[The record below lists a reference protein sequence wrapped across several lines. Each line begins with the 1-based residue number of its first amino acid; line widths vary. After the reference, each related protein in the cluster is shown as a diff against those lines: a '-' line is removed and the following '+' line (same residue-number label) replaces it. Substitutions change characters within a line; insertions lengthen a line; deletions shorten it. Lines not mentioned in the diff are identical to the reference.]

1 VTAPAML
8 AIEGCYVATVD
19 ATDGEYPSGHV
30 VTEGG
35 RIAAVGGGAVPPQFS
50 GATRIDG
57 SGLLVTPGLV
67 NSHSHLYQW
76 LTRGY
81 ATDDTLFGWLTTL
94 YPIWARLTPEL
105 VNAAATANLAWLAL
119 TGCTTSTDH
128 HYVFPAGAGDL
139 LEAEILAAQ
148 QIGVRFHP
156 ARGSMNLG
164 QSSGGLP
171 PDSVV
176 EEHDAILAASEAAID
191 RWHDRSFDAM
201 TRIAIA
207 PCSPFS
213 VTAELMRDSAELAR
227 AKGVR
232 LHTHLAETPDEE
244 QFCLEAFGR
253 TPTEYAEDLGW
264 LGPDVWMAH
273 CVHLSGAAVARLGAT
288 GTGVAHCPTSNGRLG
303 SGIAPVRRLLDAGA
317 VVGLGVD
324 GNASNESGRMI
335 DELHQALLA
344 ARFAGGPLALS
355 ARDCLR
361 MATMG
366 GARCLGRDRELGSL
380 EVGKLADLAAW
391 RVDHLPGAGIA
402 DPVCTLV
409 FGAPALEHLF
419 VGGHQVV
426 AHAELQTADT
436 AQLAAAAAK
445 ASAVITGR
453 PAIAGHPPI
462 AGHPGIAGD

>member
-1 VTAPAML
+1 VTEPDAV
-8 AIEGCYVATVD
+8 AIEGCHVATVD
-19 ATDGEYPSGHV
+19 EAGREYASGHV
-30 VTEGG
+30 VSAGG
-35 RIAAVGGGAVPPQFS
+35 RIVAVGAGRVPPEYS
-50 GATRIDG
+50 GAARIDG

-94 YPIWARLTPEL
+94 YPIWARLTPAL
-105 VNAAATANLAWLAL
+105 VHDAAAANLAWLAL

-128 HYVFPAGAGDL
+128 HYIFPSGAGDL
-139 LEAEILAAQ
+139 LEAEIRAAQ
-148 QIGVRFHP
+148 RIGVRFHP
-156 ARGSMNLG
+156 TRGSMNLG
-164 QSSGGLP
+164 QSAGGLP
-171 PDSVV
+171 PDSVI
-176 EEHDAILAASEAAID
+176 EDHDVILAATEAAID
-191 RWHDRSFDAM
+191 RWHDASFDAM
-201 TRIAIA
+201 TRIAVA

-244 QFCLEAFGR
+244 EFCLEAFGR
-253 TPTEYAEDLGW
+253 TPAEYAEDLGW

-273 CVHLSGAAVARLGAT
+273 CVHLSDAAVARFAAT

-303 SGIAPVRRLLDAGA
+303 AGIAPVRKLLDARA

-335 DELHQALLA
+335 GELHQALLA
-344 ARFAGGPLALS
+344 ARFAGGPAALS

-366 GARCLGRDRELGSL
+366 GARCLGREQELGSL
-380 EVGKLADLAAW
+380 EAGKLADLAVW

-402 DPVCTLV
+402 DPLCTLV
-409 FGAPALEHLF
+409 FGSPELEHLF
-419 VGGHQVV
+419 VGGRQIV
-426 AHAELQTADT
+426 AHGELRTADP
-436 AQLAAAAAK
+436 AELAAAAAQ
-445 ASAVITGR
+445 ASTVISGQ
-453 PAIAGHPPI
+453 
-462 AGHPGIAGD
+462 